1 MNDYFYCIAE
11 CDCINKGK
19 LQKVTQIKFEICK
32 NTSRDCTCRYRI
44 KDITYFDTMIF
55 KKIERHY
62 EGRGDKFF

>member
-19 LQKVTQIKFEICK
+19 LQKATHIKFENGKTIKYKYYAQLCK

-44 KDITYFDTMIF
+44 KDITYFDTRS
-55 KKIERHY
+55 KN
-62 EGRGDKFF
+62 G